1 MMKSTFMEHV
11 NMTVPDIE
19 KTMVFLQTIE
29 PEFKIRYDGRSVG
42 GHRWVHFGT
51 EDSYVALQEPH
62 LDNPTPQMPNSTY
75 KNYGVNH
82 IAWVVKDIDSVV
94 SRLDAKGYEKT
105 LVDYD
110 SPYRKRVYYEDSSGF
125 EWEIVEYTTTDK
137 NKKNSYEDV

>member
-1 MMKSTFMEHV
+1 
-11 NMTVPDIE
+11 
-19 KTMVFLQTIE
+19 
-29 PEFKIRYDGRSVG
+29 
-42 GHRWVHFGT
+42 
-51 EDSYVALQEPH
+51 
-62 LDNPTPQMPNSTY
+62 MPNSTY

-105 LVDYD
+105 IVDYD
-110 SPYRKRVYYEDSSGF
+110 SPYRKRVYYVDSSGF